1 MRKVWYNMYHLEGD
15 GIMERFNRILRGY
28 DPEEVNAF
36 LDQVIARVELM
47 VSDIEKK
54 DREIK
59 ELRTKLAGIG
69 EMQEKLGQYEK
80 MEDTLNRAILMAQ
93 KSSDQMKL
101 SAHRESELMIDDA
114 KSNASRIVNEALL
127 RAEKIENE
135 SITLKRNINI
145 YKRRLKDIIQS
156 QLDVIEEIDK
166 VEL

>member
-1 MRKVWYNMYHLEGD
+1 
-15 GIMERFNRILRGY
+15 MERFNRILRGY

-54 DREIK
+54 DKEIK
-59 ELRTKLAGIG
+59 ELKVKLAGID
-69 EMQEKLGQYEK
+69 EMQEKLGQYER

-101 SAHRESELMIDDA
+101 SAHRESELMIEDA

-145 YKRRLKDIIQS
+145 YKRRLKDIVET

>member
-1 MRKVWYNMYHLEGD
+1 
-15 GIMERFNRILRGY
+15 MERFNRILRGY

-54 DREIK
+54 DKEIK
-59 ELRTKLAGIG
+59 ELKTKLAGISD
-69 EMQEKLGQYEK
+69 MQEKLGQYER

-101 SAHRESELMIDDA
+101 SAHRESELMIEDA

-145 YKRRLKDIIQS
+145 YKRRLKDIVET

>member
-1 MRKVWYNMYHLEGD
+1 
-15 GIMERFNRILRGY
+15 MERFNRILRGY

-54 DREIK
+54 DKEIK
-59 ELRTKLAGIG
+59 ELKAKIAGISD
-69 EMQEKLGQYEK
+69 MQEKLGQYER

-101 SAHRESELMIDDA
+101 SAHRESELMIEDA

-145 YKRRLKDIIQS
+145 YKRRLKDIVET

>member
-1 MRKVWYNMYHLEGD
+1 
-15 GIMERFNRILRGY
+15 MERFNRILRGY
-28 DPEEVNAF
+28 DPDEVNAF

-54 DREIK
+54 DKEIK
-59 ELRTKLAGIG
+59 ELKTKIAGIS
-69 EMQEKLGQYEK
+69 EMQEKLGQYER

-101 SAHRESELMIDDA
+101 SAHRESELLLEDA

-135 SITLKRNINI
+135 SITLKRNVNI
-145 YKRRLKDIIQS
+145 YKRRLKDIIES